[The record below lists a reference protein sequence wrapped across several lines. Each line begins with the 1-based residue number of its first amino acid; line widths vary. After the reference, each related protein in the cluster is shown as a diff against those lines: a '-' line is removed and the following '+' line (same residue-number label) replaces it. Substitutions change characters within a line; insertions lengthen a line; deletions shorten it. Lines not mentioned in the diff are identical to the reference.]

1 LTLGELIDR
10 TARRFAAAGLCY
22 GHGTDNA
29 HDEAAWL
36 VLRGLGLPFDAD
48 LGQPASDVGRIER
61 LVERRIGERTP
72 VAYLLH
78 EAWLAGERFYV
89 DERVI
94 VPRSHI
100 AELLREPFLARRSV
114 RRVLDLCTGS
124 GCLAILAARTFPQ
137 AQIDAA
143 DISPGAVAVARKN
156 VAHYRLGRRLRLVRS
171 DLFNGLGA
179 ARYDLIVTNPPYV
192 SAATMASLPAEFRH
206 EPRIALAGGADG
218 LALIAR
224 IVAGAPAHLEPGGL
238 LVCEVGDAK
247 AAVARRFARHELAW
261 PKAEVFSLQSA
272 RTLSGPR
279 KSPNR
284 AARGR

>member
-1 LTLGELIDR
+1 MTIGELIER
-10 TARRFAAAGLCY
+10 TARRFAAAGLYY
-22 GHGTDNA
+22 GHGTDNER
-29 HDEAAWL
+29 DEAAWL

-48 LGQPASDVGRIER
+48 LGQPASDLQRIER
-61 LVERRIGERTP
+61 LVERRIRERTP
-72 VAYLLH
+72 VAYLLN
-78 EAWLAGERFYV
+78 EAWLAGQPFYV

-100 AELLREPFLARRSV
+100 AELLREPFLARRTV

-124 GCLAILAARTFPQ
+124 GCLAILAARAFPQ
-137 AQIDAA
+137 AQVDAL
-143 DISPGAVAVARKN
+143 DIAPGAIAVARKN
-156 VAHYRLGRRLRLVRS
+156 VAHYRLGRRVRLVRS

-192 SAATMASLPAEFRH
+192 SAAAMASLPAEYRH

-224 IVAGAPAHLEPGGL
+224 IVAAAPARLEPDGL
-238 LVCEVGDAK
+238 LICEVGDARV
-247 AAVARRFARHELAW
+247 AVARRFARLGLAW
-261 PKAEVFSLQSA
+261 PKPEVFSLQSA
-272 RTLSGPR
+272 KMASGPR
-279 KSPNR
+279 KSPSR